1 MKGSIIKMAKN
12 DPASFSLS
20 STKSYVSIAVL
31 STAPFK
37 QVILILPVASIILKE
52 AHMSTYW

>member
-1 MKGSIIKMAKN
+1 MAKN

-37 QVILILPVASIILKE
+37 QVILILPISSIILKE

>member
-1 MKGSIIKMAKN
+1 MAKN

-31 STAPFK
+31 STA
-37 QVILILPVASIILKE
+37 QVILILPVSSIILKE

>member
-1 MKGSIIKMAKN
+1 MAKN

-37 QVILILPVASIILKE
+37 QVILPVSSIILKE